1 MAILYGQEET
11 DNEVRR
17 FVNEYVSKVKAFRH
31 DRYHSIRLC
40 CTNQFKAEFPLTPD
54 GFMA

>member
-1 MAILYGQEET
+1 MALS
-11 DNEVRR
+11 DLAVR
-17 FVNEYVSKVKAFRH
+17 SAKSADKAYKLS
-31 DRYHSIRLC
+31 DEKGLC